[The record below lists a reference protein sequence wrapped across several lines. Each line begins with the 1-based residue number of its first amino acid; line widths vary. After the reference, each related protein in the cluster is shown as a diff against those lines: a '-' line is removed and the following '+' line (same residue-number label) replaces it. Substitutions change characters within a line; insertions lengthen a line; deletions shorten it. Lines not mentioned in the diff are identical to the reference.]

1 MILYNQWFAANTG
14 DIISTTSSGP
24 EPSMLPVT
32 PVSDQPPLYTT
43 TVLTSSRH
51 LSIAHT
57 PTVFTSGG
65 ELSTL
70 PTTSVVLPLLSTT
83 TETG

>member
-1 MILYNQWFAANTG
+1 MILYDQWFAANTG

-43 TVLTSSRH
+43 TVLTSSRQ
-51 LSIAHT
+51 LSIAPT

-70 PTTSVVLPLLSTT
+70 PTTSMVLPLLSTT